1 MVMMRRTSPEI
12 EQQVLTYIMLGYAYP
27 VIAEKT
33 GVAVST
39 IKKIKA
45 RHGAHLEAGKAE
57 LTNRAL
63 INATIIL
70 DQVYSILFRR
80 MDGEGGRLSVDQL
93 ISLVDL
99 SERAMALRRGT
110 VQPKPVSSVKKE
122 LDDLMAILNKN

>member
-1 MVMMRRTSPEI
+1 MRRTSPDI
-12 EQQVLTYIMLGYAYP
+12 EQQVLAHIMLGYAYP

-45 RHGAHLEAGKAE
+45 RHGARLEAGKAE
-57 LTNRAL
+57 LTKRAL
-63 INATIIL
+63 VNATVVL

-93 ISLVDL
+93 ISLIDL
-99 SERAMALRRGT
+99 SERAQALRRGT

>member
-1 MVMMRRTSPEI
+1 MKRTNPEI
-12 EQQVLTYIMLGYAYP
+12 ESQVLTLIMLGYAYP

-45 RHGAHLEAGKAE
+45 RHGARLEAGKAE

-63 INATIIL
+63 VNATSVL
-70 DQVYSILFRR
+70 DQVYGLLFRR
-80 MDGEGGRLSVDQL
+80 LRGEGGRLSVDQL
-93 ISLVDL
+93 ICLIDM

-110 VQPKPVSSVKKE
+110 VQPEPASSVKKE

>member
-1 MVMMRRTSPEI
+1 
-12 EQQVLTYIMLGYAYP
+12 MLGYAYP

-45 RHGAHLEAGKAE
+45 RHGARLEADKAE

-63 INATIIL
+63 VNATGIL
-70 DQVYSILFRR
+70 DQVYGILFRR
-80 MDGEGGRLSVDQL
+80 LCGEGDRLSVDDL
-93 ISLVDL
+93 IHLIDM

-110 VQPKPVSSVKKE
+110 VQPEPASSTKKE
-122 LDDLMAILNKN
+122 LDDLMAVINKK